1 MRRRCF
7 RQSEHARALLTWDER
22 STCFSYKRSLKLAW
36 RGWPSFP
43 GHINENEAYARSHAT
58 CLANGATIVQGNL
71 KERLLS
77 ATAEKNL
84 LKWQNGTSYSSH
96 CFCSLAILF
105 KRASFFCCNLCEYT
119 TVSAMI
125 FAASSWTF
133 SFFSSSPVAGLM
145 GFLFSLKDVD
155 VPSVS
160 SSTSLSI
167 YEEI

>member
-22 STCFSYKRSLKLAW
+22 FTCFSYKRSLKLTW
-36 RGWPSFP
+36 WGWSSFP
-43 GHINENEAYARSHAT
+43 GYINEAWAKSLAT
-58 CLANGATIVQGNL
+58 WLANGATIVQGNL
-71 KERLLS
+71 KERLPS

>member
-7 RQSEHARALLTWDER
+7 RQSEHARALLAWEER
-22 STCFSYKRSLKLAW
+22 STCFSHKRSLKLAW
-36 RGWPSFP
+36 WGWPSFP
-43 GHINENEAYARSHAT
+43 GHINEAYARSHAT
-58 CLANGATIVQGNL
+58 CLANGATIMQGNL

-77 ATAEKNL
+77 VTGEKPS
-84 LKWQNGTSYSSH
+84 KMAKCTSYSSH

-105 KRASFFCCNLCEYT
+105 KRASFFCSNLCEYT
-119 TVSAMI
+119 TVSATI
-125 FAASSWTF
+125 RAASCWTF

-145 GFLFSLKDVD
+145 GLLFSLKDVD